1 MRVSLIKTDRIRS
14 IDIPDNISGSFWLKD
29 YDDNGKEV
37 NLISIKQVNGKWC
50 LISNQEIVCAKNN
63 SFLENM
69 ELVNYGFGTIQRLA
83 DRENMLVYTTPS
95 KDNNFAGYYLNPVE
109 GTGYSI
115 GNAGCNINIQF
126 IENIKNT

>member
-50 LISNQEIVCAKNN
+50 LISNQDIVCA
-63 SFLENM
+63 
-69 ELVNYGFGTIQRLA
+69 
-83 DRENMLVYTTPS
+83 
-95 KDNNFAGYYLNPVE
+95 
-109 GTGYSI
+109 
-115 GNAGCNINIQF
+115 
-126 IENIKNT
+126 